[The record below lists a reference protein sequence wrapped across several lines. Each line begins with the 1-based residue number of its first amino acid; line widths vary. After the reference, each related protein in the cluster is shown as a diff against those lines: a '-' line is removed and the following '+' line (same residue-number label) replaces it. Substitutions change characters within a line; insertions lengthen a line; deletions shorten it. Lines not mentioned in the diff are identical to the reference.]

1 MSIFLYRLVYAT
13 NMSSKHTEAFAENLR
28 YLMGEMSI
36 CEFSKKIGIP
46 QPTISR
52 YLNCQREVSL
62 ENLGK
67 IADYFHESIDYL
79 LGREK
84 Y

>member
-1 MSIFLYRLVYAT
+1 MSEEFIKVF
-13 NMSSKHTEAFAENLR
+13 SENLR

-36 CEFSKKIGIP
+36 CEFSKKVGIP

-52 YLNCQREVSL
+52 YLNCQREVTVT
-62 ENLGK
+62 NLIK

>member
-1 MSIFLYRLVYAT
+1 M
-13 NMSSKHTEAFAENLR
+13 EAVSNNLR
-28 YLMGEMSI
+28 ELMGEMTIS
-36 CEFSKKIGIP
+36 EFSKKVGIP

-52 YLNCQREVSL
+52 YLTGKREISL

-67 IADYFHESIDYL
+67 IADFFNESVDYL
-79 LGREK
+79 MGRSK

>member
-1 MSIFLYRLVYAT
+1 
-13 NMSSKHTEAFAENLR
+13 MSSKYAIAFAQNLKE
-28 YLMGEMSI
+28 LMGEMSV

-52 YLNCQREVSL
+52 YLNCQREVTL

-67 IADYFHESIDYL
+67 IADYFNESVDYL
-79 LGREK
+79 IGREK
-84 Y
+84 F

>member
-1 MSIFLYRLVYAT
+1 MESV
-13 NMSSKHTEAFAENLR
+13 SKTLKE
-28 YLMGEMSI
+28 LMGEMSI
-36 CEFSKKIGIP
+36 SEFSKKVGIP

-52 YLNCQREVSL
+52 YLAGQREITL

-67 IADYFHESIDYL
+67 IADYFHESVDYL
-79 LGREK
+79 MGRIK

>member
-1 MSIFLYRLVYAT
+1 M
-13 NMSSKHTEAFAENLR
+13 EAISNNLR
-28 YLMGEMSI
+28 ELMGEMSI
-36 CEFSKKIGIP
+36 SEFSKKVGIP

-52 YLNCQREVSL
+52 YLAGQREITL

-67 IADYFHESIDYL
+67 IADYFNESVDFL
-79 LGREK
+79 MGREK

>member
-1 MSIFLYRLVYAT
+1 MS
-13 NMSSKHTEAFAENLR
+13 NKHTKAFAENLR

-36 CEFSKKIGIP
+36 LEFSNKIGIP

-52 YLNCQREVSL
+52 YLNCQREVTV
-62 ENLGK
+62 ENLCK
-67 IADYFHESIDYL
+67 IADYFHESTDFL

-84 Y
+84 

>member
-1 MSIFLYRLVYAT
+1 MSKYA
-13 NMSSKHTEAFAENLR
+13 EAFSKTLR
-28 YLMGEMSI
+28 ELMGEMSV
-36 CEFSKKIGIP
+36 CELSKNVGIP

-52 YLNCQREVSL
+52 YLNCQREVTL
-62 ENLGK
+62 ENLAK

-79 LGREK
+79 IGREN

>member
-1 MSIFLYRLVYAT
+1 MHMSKYTENF
-13 NMSSKHTEAFAENLR
+13 SKSLKE
-28 YLMGEMSI
+28 LMGEMSI
-36 CEFSKKIGIP
+36 SEFAKKVGIP

-62 ENLGK
+62 ENLCK

-79 LGREK
+79 LGRENF
-84 Y
+84 

>member
-1 MSIFLYRLVYAT
+1 
-13 NMSSKHTEAFAENLR
+13 MSSKYAKAFAENLK
-28 YLMGEMSI
+28 YLMGDMSV
-36 CEFSKKIGIP
+36 CEFSKKVGIP

-52 YLNCQREVSL
+52 YLNCQREVTL

-67 IADYFHESIDYL
+67 IAEHFHENINFLIGID
-79 LGREK
+79 K

>member
-1 MSIFLYRLVYAT
+1 MQKI
-13 NMSSKHTEAFAENLR
+13 SSKFAEAFAKNLKD
-28 YLMGEMSI
+28 LMGNMSI
-36 CEFSKKIGIP
+36 SEFSNKVGIP

-67 IADYFHESIDYL
+67 IADFFHESVDYL
-79 LGREK
+79 IGREN

>member
-1 MSIFLYRLVYAT
+1 MEAV
-13 NMSSKHTEAFAENLR
+13 SKSLR
-28 YLMGEMSI
+28 ELMGEMSI
-36 CEFSKKIGIP
+36 SEFSKKVGIP

-52 YLNCQREVSL
+52 YLAGKREITM

-67 IADYFHESIDYL
+67 IADSCNESVDYL
-79 LGREK
+79 MGRVK

>member
-1 MSIFLYRLVYAT
+1 M
-13 NMSSKHTEAFAENLR
+13 KAFAENLK
-28 YLMGEMSI
+28 YLMGDMSI
-36 CEFSKKIGIP
+36 SEFSKKIGIP

-67 IADYFHESIDYL
+67 IADYFNESVDFL
-79 LGREK
+79 MGREK
-84 Y
+84 